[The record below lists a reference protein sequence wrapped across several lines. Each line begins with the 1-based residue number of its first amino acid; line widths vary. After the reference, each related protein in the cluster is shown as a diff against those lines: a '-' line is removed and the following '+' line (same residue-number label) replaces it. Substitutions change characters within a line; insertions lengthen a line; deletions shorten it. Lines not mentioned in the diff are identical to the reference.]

1 MVLPFP
7 VSVFSLK
14 VSPEV
19 SQEFGLLEFD
29 RNVEQS
35 LA

>member
-14 VSPEV
+14 ALLEV

-29 RNVEQS
+29 RNVERS
-35 LA
+35 SA